1 MLGELQALPAEV
13 EADADAGPSAAE
25 LAARLREPAPVGGP
39 PVRAAIAIGDV
50 GFHHEVLDY
59 VGRQPGLEV
68 VASVTDEGRSG
79 SWARPGVLTE
89 ADILLVCPMFAR
101 EVAHADGPAPPVFL
115 VAQEMTVPVLRTA
128 IEAGAQGAF
137 CWPEERADLVDA
149 IRSSAARAAAAARP
163 RGAVIA
169 VLASRGGAGATFIAT
184 HLAAAFAD
192 QAHRTVLVDMDRSFG
207 DLTAALGLLEGE
219 VRSIEDLVP
228 VAGELSPD
236 HVSNA
241 LVRHEAGFDV
251 LLARSGRGGDGTR
264 AGEPRPS
271 VPAGLY
277 AGCAALL
284 AGEFDRVVLHL
295 PRALE
300 DPTRTA
306 LRIADQVVLVTGL
319 DLMALYGA
327 RRALE
332 AMRSDAATA
341 EGPRIAIVFNATRR
355 AEVTQAEAE
364 RVLGIRAVDR
374 VRPDPSVTVAQ
385 SRGRL
390 VVRRRPAWR
399 DVARLAER
407 LDGLREKEGGAA

>member
-1 MLGELQALPAEV
+1 MLGGLRVLPEEV
-13 EADADAGPSAAE
+13 EAESALVDVDARPPDRA
-25 LAARLREPAPVGGP
+25 LRGGP

-50 GFHHEVLDY
+50 AFHHEVLDY
-59 VGRQPGLEV
+59 VGREPGLEI
-68 VASVTDEGRSG
+68 VASVTDEGRRLEH
-79 SWARPGVLTE
+79 WAATGALTE
-89 ADILLVCPMFAR
+89 ADILLVCPRFGR
-101 EVAHADGPAPPVFL
+101 EVARADGPAPPVFL

-137 CWPEERADLVDA
+137 CWPEERSDLVDA
-149 IRSSAARAAAAARP
+149 IRASAARSAAAARP

-169 VLASRGGAGATFIAT
+169 VLGSRGGAGTTFVAT

-192 QAHRTVLVDMDRSFG
+192 KGHRAVLVDMDHSFG
-207 DLTAALGLLEGE
+207 DLTAVLGLLEGE

-228 VAGELSPD
+228 VADELSPD

-251 LLARSGRGGDGTR
+251 LLARSGRGRDEAR
-264 AGEPRPS
+264 PEEPASS
-271 VPAGLY
+271 VPVGLY

-300 DPTRTA
+300 DLTRTA
-306 LRIADQVVLVTGL
+306 LRIADQAVLVAGL
-319 DLMALYGA
+319 DLMALNGA

-332 AMRSDAATA
+332 AIRTG
-341 EGPRIAIVFNATRR
+341 EGSARTRPEVAVVFNATRR
-355 AEVTQAEAE
+355 NEVTQAEAE
-364 RVLGIRAVDR
+364 RVLGLRAVAR
-374 VRPDPSVTVAQ
+374 VRSDPSVAAAR

-390 VVRRRPAWR
+390 VAHRRPAWR
-399 DVARLAER
+399 DIARLAAR
-407 LDGLREKEGGAA
+407 LDRIRDGEGGAS